1 MDGMVFNIQR
11 FCTNDGPG
19 IRTVVFMK
27 GCLLR
32 CIWCHNPESQG
43 FDSELMFYRHK
54 CTGCGRCVGKV
65 ESDLDFVCYHK
76 AKEWC
81 GKPMSAEKVL
91 EEVLRD
97 RLYYENSGGGVTL
110 SGGEPLAQ
118 FEYAL
123 EILRRAKE
131 AGIHTAVETCGFVA
145 GEMLERVAEFVDLFL
160 YDIKETD
167 PILHEKYTGASNELI
182 LQNLDLLDRLSKEV
196 VLRCPIV
203 PGCNDREEHYRKIAE
218 LANSHSNVIR
228 IEVEP
233 YHQLGEEKYV
243 ALGREK
249 PCFAVFSDEQVEKII
264 EQIQQFTKV
273 PVGKG

>member
-54 CTGCGRCVGKV
+54 CTGCGRCVGKA

-81 GKPMSAEKVL
+81 GKPMSSEKVL

-97 RLYYENSGGGVTL
+97 RLYYENSGGGMTL

-131 AGIHTAVETCGFVA
+131 AGIHTAVETCGFLT
-145 GEMLERVAEFVDLFL
+145 GEKLERAAEFVDLFL

-218 LANSHSNVIR
+218 LANIHSNVIR